1 MRVLNKNMN
10 NVSCTSILSKA
21 LVLSGFMVI
30 SFAVHAQTDPLAG
43 NQIGADPAPNSVAAV
58 PPPAPGGG
66 VLNDGEIP
74 AISAELLALTPEEQQ
89 ELALQNAREKIF
101 DNTLTQTLPLEPEEI
116 KEVIDRF
123 EQTTKAAEQPFGN
136 ITPKAEVRISNINLE
151 PSAVPETIF
160 LAPGHVSS
168 ITVLDATG
176 QPWPIA
182 DVSWGGDFEVQ
193 TPQNGGHIIRISP
206 LGGYKVGNMS
216 LSLVDLP
223 TPVTFTL
230 QTQPER
236 VDYRFDARMPIPG
249 PNALVPVIEVPLQT
263 QAGDGSLISILDGVS
278 PEGTTALTVSG
289 VDGRTSAYK
298 SGGRVFVRTP
308 LSLLSPAWSEQVASA
323 DGMTVYVIPDAPVL
337 LLSDKGRM
345 VRASLSDVPNEAILE

>member
-1 MRVLNKNMN
+1 MAQVRYK
-10 NVSCTSILSKA
+10 SKILMLAVAGVMCMGSNA
-21 LVLSGFMVI
+21 
-30 SFAVHAQTDPLAG
+30 FAQSDPLAN
-43 NQIGADPAPNSVAAV
+43 NQINGASPPNSVAAV

-66 VLNDGEIP
+66 VINDGEIP
-74 AISAELLALTPEEQQ
+74 PISAELLMLTPEEQQ
-89 ELALQNAREKIF
+89 ELAMQNARGKAF
-101 DNTLTQTLPLEPEEI
+101 DNNLKTTLPLEPAEI

-123 EQTTKAAEQPFGN
+123 EQTTKAAEQPFGH
-136 ITPKAEVRISNINLE
+136 ITPKAEVRVSTVNLE
-151 PSAVPETIF
+151 PSATPETIH

-168 ITVLDATG
+168 VTVLDATG

-193 TPQNGGHIIRISP
+193 TPATGGHIIRISP

-223 TPVTFTL
+223 TPVTFRL
-230 QTQPER
+230 ETQPDR

-249 PNALVPVIEVPLQT
+249 PNAMAPVIEVPLQT

-278 PEGTTALTVSG
+278 PDGTTSLTVSG

-298 SGGRVFVRTP
+298 NGDRVFVRTP
-308 LSLLSPAWSEQVASA
+308 LTLLSPAWSEQVASA